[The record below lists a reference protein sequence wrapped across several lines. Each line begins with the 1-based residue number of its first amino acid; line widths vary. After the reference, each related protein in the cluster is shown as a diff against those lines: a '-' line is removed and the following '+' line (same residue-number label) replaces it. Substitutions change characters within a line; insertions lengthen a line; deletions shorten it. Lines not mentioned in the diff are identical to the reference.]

1 MKEFCVDFNAPLC
14 DYDSE
19 EQTYG
24 CRQTN
29 PNICG
34 SNGIEG
40 ICAFDSKDHI
50 CKHPSKASEKQFN
63 KLKNG

>member
-34 SNGIEG
+34 SRN
-40 ICAFDSKDHI
+40 
-50 CKHPSKASEKQFN
+50 SEK
-63 KLKNG
+63 LKKRLKRKMKNRFHRKCSRLYKNYG